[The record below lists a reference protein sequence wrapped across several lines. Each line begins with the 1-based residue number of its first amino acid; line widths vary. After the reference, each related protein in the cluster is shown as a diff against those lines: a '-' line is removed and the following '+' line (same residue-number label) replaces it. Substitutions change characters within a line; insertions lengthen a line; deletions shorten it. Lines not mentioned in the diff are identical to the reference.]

1 MAMTPLPDALRPTTF
16 DGVVGQEHTVHH
28 LKASIAKLQPISI
41 LLWGPPGC
49 GKTTLARLYA
59 KAFDPHF
66 LTFSGAYSGSVEIKK
81 LLKEIKDNPL
91 FSKRRAIF
99 IDEIHRF
106 NKAQQDIFLPYI
118 EDGTIIL
125 IGATT
130 ENPSF
135 SLNDALLSRLRVFQ
149 LEPLKDEHL
158 LQILTKTRLTPTP
171 ETTQALLKNSAGD
184 ARHFINAIET
194 LLAHNDPSLITK
206 RCATYDKN
214 ADGHH
219 NLISALH
226 KSVRGSD
233 PDAAIYWLARMLVA
247 GEDPNYIA
255 RRLMRMAAEDIGLA
269 DPQALTITLNAW
281 QAFER
286 MGPPEGELALAE
298 ATIYLA
304 LAPKSNAT
312 YTAFKAAKSLAQETT
327 HYMPPKHILNAPTK
341 LMKNQGYGKGYIYDH
356 DTESGCSGQNY
367 FPEEIEPSPTFY
379 KPVERGFE
387 REMQKRLLYFSKLK
401 KGGG

>member
-1 MAMTPLPDALRPTTF
+1 MALTPLPDSLRPTNF
-16 DGVVGQEHTVHH
+16 DDVIGQKTTVHH
-28 LKASIAKLQPISI
+28 LKASIEKAQPISI
-41 LLWGPPGC
+41 LFWGPPGC
-49 GKTTLARLYA
+49 GKTTLSRLYA

-91 FSKRRAIF
+91 FSKRRVLF

-118 EDGTIIL
+118 EDGTVIL

-149 LEPLKDEHL
+149 LEPLTDQDL
-158 LQILTKTRLTPTP
+158 LQILSKTPLEASP
-171 ETTQALLKNSAGD
+171 EVTQTLLQNSAGD
-184 ARHFINAIET
+184 ARHFLNAVET
-194 LLAHNDPSLITK
+194 LLAHDDISLITK
-206 RCATYDKN
+206 RPALYDKH

-233 PDAAIYWLARMLVA
+233 PDASLYWLARMLA
-247 GEDPNYIA
+247 GGEDPNYIA

-269 DPQALTITLNAW
+269 DPQALQITLAAW
-281 QAFER
+281 QGFER
-286 MGPPEGELALAE
+286 MGPPEGELLLAE
-298 ATIYLA
+298 AVIYLA
-304 LAPKSNAT
+304 LAPKSNAA
-312 YTAFKAAKSLAQETT
+312 YTAFKSAQSLAQKTT
-327 HYMPPKHILNAPTK
+327 QHMPPKHILNAPTR
-341 LMKNQGYGKGYIYDH
+341 LMKTQGYGKGYKYDH
-356 DTESGCSGQNY
+356 DEEHGFSGQDY
-367 FPEEIEPSPTFY
+367 FPEELEQRPTFY
-379 KPVERGFE
+379 EPVERGFE
-387 REMQKRLLYFSKLK
+387 REMHKRLKYFSNLRKA
-401 KGGG
+401 

>member
-1 MAMTPLPDALRPTTF
+1 MTPLPDALRPTTF
-16 DGVVGQEHTVHH
+16 DDVVGQQGAVTH

-41 LLWGPPGC
+41 LFWGPPGC

-59 KAFDPHF
+59 TAFDPHF

-81 LLKEIKDNPL
+81 ILKEIKDNPL
-91 FSKRRAIF
+91 FSKRRVLF

-118 EDGTIIL
+118 EDGTVIL

-158 LQILTKTRLTPTP
+158 LQILAKTPLKPPP
-171 ETTQALLKNSAGD
+171 ETTQSLLLNSAGD
-184 ARHFINAIET
+184 ARHFLNAIET
-194 LLAHNDPSLITK
+194 LIAHNDPSLITK
-206 RCATYDKN
+206 RCAPYDKS
-214 ADGHH
+214 ADSHH

-233 PDAAIYWLARMLVA
+233 PDAALYWLCRMLA
-247 GEDPNYIA
+247 GGEDPNYIA
-255 RRLMRMAAEDIGLA
+255 RRLMRMAAEDIGLG
-269 DPQALTITLNAW
+269 DPQALTIALNAW
-281 QAFER
+281 QGFER
-286 MGPPEGELALAE
+286 MGPPEGELLLAQ

-304 LAPKSNAT
+304 LAPKSNAS
-312 YTAFKAAKSLAQETT
+312 YIAFKAAQSLAQETT
-327 HYMPPKHILNAPTK
+327 QHMPPKHILNAPTK
-341 LMKNQGYGKGYIYDH
+341 LMKDQGYGKGYIYDH
-356 DTESGCSGQNY
+356 DTENACSGQNY
-367 FPEEIEPSPTFY
+367 FPEEIQERPAFY
-379 KPVERGFE
+379 KPVKRGFE
-387 REMQKRLLYFSKLK
+387 REMQKRLAYFSKLRTSSTN
-401 KGGG
+401 

>member
-1 MAMTPLPDALRPTTF
+1 MTPLPDALRPTTF
-16 DGVVGQEHTVHH
+16 DDVVGQESTVTH

-41 LLWGPPGC
+41 LFWGPPGC

-91 FSKRRAIF
+91 FSKRRVLF

-118 EDGTIIL
+118 EDGTVIL

-149 LEPLKDEHL
+149 LEPLKDKHL
-158 LQILTKTRLTPTP
+158 LQILAKTPLKPEP
-171 ETTQALLKNSAGD
+171 ETTHALLLNSAGD
-184 ARHFINAIET
+184 ARHFLNAIET
-194 LLAHNDPSLITK
+194 LIAHNDPSLITK
-206 RCATYDKN
+206 RCAPYDKS

-233 PDAAIYWLARMLVA
+233 PDAALYWLCRMLTG

-281 QAFER
+281 QGFER
-286 MGPPEGELALAE
+286 MGPPEGELLLAQ

-304 LAPKSNAT
+304 LAPKSNAS
-312 YTAFKAAKSLAQETT
+312 YTAFKSAQSLAQETT
-327 HYMPPKHILNAPTK
+327 QHMPPKHILNAPTK

-356 DTESGCSGQNY
+356 DTENACSGQNY
-367 FPEEIEPSPTFY
+367 FPKEIKTRPAFY
-379 KPVERGFE
+379 RPVERGFE
-387 REMQKRLLYFSKLK
+387 REMQKRLAYFSKLRVSSTN
-401 KGGG
+401 